1 MPSLFRLHSPS
12 RKGSKDPD
20 VVANEDSQKVEVF
33 DDEPVLDINPGEL
46 TFEEGTFA
54 KPLSCV
60 AVASDGFC
68 TARHGRRNWSPLGYI
83 RLHDD
88 YVWLL
93 SIQLCYLTL
102 WLLTVLAL
110 WSALVYFRLRH
121 PSSDQLGP

>member
-1 MPSLFRLHSPS
+1 MPSLFRLHPPS

-20 VVANEDSQKVEVF
+20 VVANQDSQKVEVV
-33 DDEPVLDINPGEL
+33 DDEPDLDINPGEL
-46 TFEEGTFA
+46 TFEEGTFV
-54 KPLSCV
+54 KLLSYV
-60 AVASDGFC
+60 AVAPDGFC
-68 TARHGRRNWSPLGYI
+68 IARHGRRNWSPFGYI

-110 WSALVYFRLRH
+110 WSALVYFRHRH